1 MDIAF
6 AFLTFA
12 YALFSL
18 CSIDSV
24 FLFGLIVVVLPD
36 LGFRLISLVINVQ

>member
-6 AFLTFA
+6 AFLTLA
-12 YALFSL
+12 CALFSL

-24 FLFGLIVVVLPD
+24 FLIPMCNLPTLND
-36 LGFRLISLVINVQ
+36 AMCESGEQYA